1 MTAMGTNLFS
11 RPGCSPR
18 RCDGLDWANFFALTR
33 VPHHS
38 MSRLDL
44 HLHTT
49 HSDGSLPPA
58 AVLALAHK
66 AGVTAL
72 AITDHDITTGI
83 PEALQA
89 GASLGIEVI
98 PGVEISSRFGESELH
113 ILGYFLDWQDQAL
126 HARLAELRAS
136 RHDRNPQIIER
147 LRTLGHDIT
156 YDEVRELAGT
166 ESVGRPHIAR
176 VLMNKGYVK
185 TAKEAFDRFLAQD
198 KPAYVPRQLP
208 DPAEAMAWIRAA
220 KGVPVLAHPLWAKQ
234 DTEGLFT
241 LCKRLKA
248 EGLGGMEVHYST
260 HNPKQT
266 AGLLDIAKRLDLLVT
281 GGSDF
286 HGLTKPDIE
295 VGIGRGSLTVP
306 TKLLEPLKRAA
317 SV

>member
-1 MTAMGTNLFS
+1 
-11 RPGCSPR
+11 
-18 RCDGLDWANFFALTR
+18 
-33 VPHHS
+33 

-113 ILGYFLDWQDQAL
+113 ILGYFLDWQDPAL
-126 HARLAELRAS
+126 NARLAGLRAS
-136 RHDRNPQIIER
+136 RHSRNPLIVER
-147 LRTLGHDIT
+147 LRALGCDLT
-156 YDEVRELAGT
+156 YDEVKDLAGT

-176 VLMNKGYVK
+176 VLINKGYVK
-185 TAKEAFDRFLAQD
+185 SAKEAFDRFLAHG
-198 KPAYVPRQLP
+198 KPAYVPRELP
-208 DPAEAMAWIRAA
+208 EPAEAMAWIRAA

-234 DTEGLFT
+234 DGEGLYK
-241 LCKRLKA
+241 LCEKLKA

-266 AGLLDIAKRLDLLVT
+266 AELLDIAKRLDLLVT

-286 HGLTKPDIE
+286 HGITKPDIE
-295 VGIGRGSLTVP
+295 VGVGRGGLTVP
-306 TKLLEPLKRAA
+306 VKLLEPLKRAA
-317 SV
+317 SA